1 MFVFFFSSRRRHTRC
16 ALVTGVQT
24 CALPIFLAGGVEKL
38 RQVADALP
46 ALISYIDS
54 ERRYGFNNKA
64 YRDWFGL
71 APGELAGKH
80 LSEVMGEEGYATIKG
95 NKDGVPAAEGPRR
108 ERPIPHKSGAD
119 RHVHV
124 IYVRQGTG
132 RGREAGY
139 SG

>member
-1 MFVFFFSSRRRHTRC
+1 MSMSDWSSDVC
-16 ALVTGVQT
+16 YSDL
-24 CALPIFLAGGVEKL
+24 FMAGGVEKL

-95 NKDGVPAAEGPRR
+95 HIDRVLAG
-108 ERPIPHKSGAD
+108 ERLSTEKAIHHKSG
-119 RHVHV
+119 
-124 IYVRQGTG
+124 GE
-132 RGREAGY
+132 RGRKRTRQK
-139 SG
+139 SS